1 MREAE
6 KVTLTS
12 MRLSFLWR
20 TWMRQ
25 KMKMEVMWRDSEIRN
40 MKKYR

>member
-1 MREAE
+1 
-6 KVTLTS
+6 
-12 MRLSFLWR
+12 MRLSFLCR